1 MKCFADISKN
11 QDSLRTKIFRGNN
24 ERSQKETISKGFQK
38 VMNTNKK
45 YKVFKKQR
53 KKNKNFNKKR
63 KKFFSEKINKT
74 LKSVRFEVGMLT
86 IAFI

>member
-1 MKCFADISKN
+1 
-11 QDSLRTKIFRGNN
+11 
-24 ERSQKETISKGFQK
+24 
-38 VMNTNKK
+38 MNTNKK

-63 KKFFSEKINKT
+63 KKCFLEKTKKI

>member
-1 MKCFADISKN
+1 
-11 QDSLRTKIFRGNN
+11 
-24 ERSQKETISKGFQK
+24 
-38 VMNTNKK
+38 MNTNKK
-45 YKVFKKQR
+45 YEVFKKQR

-63 KKFFSEKINKT
+63 NKFFSEKINKT